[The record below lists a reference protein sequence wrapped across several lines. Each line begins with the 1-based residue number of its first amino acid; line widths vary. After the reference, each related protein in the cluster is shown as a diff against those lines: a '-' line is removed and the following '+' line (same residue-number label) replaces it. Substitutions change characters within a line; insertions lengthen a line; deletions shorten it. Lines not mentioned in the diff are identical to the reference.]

1 MTGLLALRRVALA
14 AALLAGLA
22 VAGSYAHRAYEQE
35 QAWESL
41 LQDCSDCAGRHAA
54 RLRFQSWQAER
65 ARDLAPA
72 TRLAQDD
79 E

>member
-1 MTGLLALRRVALA
+1 MTGLFTLRRLALA
-14 AALLAGLA
+14 AAVLAGLA
-22 VAGSYAHRAYEQE
+22 AAGSYTYEQRERE

-41 LQDCSDCAGRHAA
+41 LENCGDCAERHAA

-65 ARDLAPA
+65 ARDLEPPA
-72 TRLAQDD
+72 RLAHDN

>member
-1 MTGLLALRRVALA
+1 MTGLLTLRRLALA
-14 AALLAGLA
+14 AVLLAGLA
-22 VAGSYAHRAYEQE
+22 VAGSYAYRAYERE

-41 LQDCSDCAGRHAA
+41 MRDCGDCANRHAA

-65 ARDLAPA
+65 ARDLAPPA
-72 TRLAQDD
+72 RLAHDN

>member
-1 MTGLLALRRVALA
+1 MTGLLTLPRFALA
-14 AALLAGLA
+14 AVLLAGLA
-22 VAGSYAHRAYEQE
+22 VAGSYAYRAHEQE

-41 LQDCSDCAGRHAA
+41 LQDCSDCGNRHAA

-65 ARDLAPA
+65 ARDVAPPV
-72 TRLAQDD
+72 RLAEDN